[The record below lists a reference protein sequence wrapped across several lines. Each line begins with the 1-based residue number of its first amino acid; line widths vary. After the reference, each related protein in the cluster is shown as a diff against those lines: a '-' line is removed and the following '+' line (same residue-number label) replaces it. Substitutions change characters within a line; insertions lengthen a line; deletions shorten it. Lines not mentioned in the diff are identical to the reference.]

1 MNFDDGTVQGHSFD
15 LYADDLSLLSSVTLP
30 RGVGKH
36 GAMWRYWASVISM
49 CAVWHNHSH

>member
-1 MNFDDGTVQGHSFD
+1 
-15 LYADDLSLLSSVTLP
+15 LSSVTLP

-49 CAVWHNHSH
+49 YAVSHTNGR